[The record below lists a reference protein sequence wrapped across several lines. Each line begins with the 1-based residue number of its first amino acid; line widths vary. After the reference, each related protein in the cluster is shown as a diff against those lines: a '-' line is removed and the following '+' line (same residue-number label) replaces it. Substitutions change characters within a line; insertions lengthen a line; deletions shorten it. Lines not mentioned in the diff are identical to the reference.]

1 MISDIAMESF
11 TQLLDEAREMLLDRS
26 KEEADLIYAIAILDD
41 EARVAITLAYRMI
54 YHKEDL

>member
-1 MISDIAMESF
+1 MESF

-41 EARVAITLAYRMI
+41 EARAAIILSYRNI
-54 YHKEDL
+54 YHKEDS